1 MILQAETLIK
11 YGYLPLDLKPKSH
24 KPILAAC
31 DDCGKERE
39 TTRNAYRSLCI
50 SCANIGRRHTEATKV
65 KIRVGNKG
73 KKRTEEVNALKSAAM
88 KGNSYALGCEYSKET
103 KALMS
108 KNHADFK
115 GKKNPRWLGGI
126 SFEPYCIKFDEAYKQ
141 LIRNK
146 FDNRCFW
153 CGLTPEENGRALDVH
168 HVNYN
173 KRCRC
178 DETKCICVPLCKSCH
193 SKTNTDRDG
202 WQEKIM
208 KKLELSGILIE
219 D

>member
-1 MILQAETLIK
+1 MILQMETLLK
-11 YGYLPLDLKPKSH
+11 YGYLPLDLKPKSN
-24 KPILAAC
+24 KLILAAC
-31 DDCGKERE
+31 DKCGKVRE
-39 TTRNAYRSLCI
+39 TSKNYYYPLCQ
-50 SCANIGRRHTEATKV
+50 SCAHKGR
-65 KIRVGNKG
+65 IF
-73 KKRTEEVNALKSAAM
+73 TEEHKAKL
-88 KGNSYALGCEYSKET
+88 CE
-103 KALMS
+103 
-108 KNHADFK
+108 NHADFTGKNHPGFGKHCTDIAKAKMSIAKK
-115 GKKNPRWLGGI
+115 GKKNCNWRGGI

-173 KRCRC
+173 KQCGC
-178 DETKCICVPLCKSCH
+178 DESKCICVPLCRRCH

-208 KKLELSGILIE
+208 KKLELSGILWGN
-219 D
+219 